1 MPLLDVILVYFRSR
15 QQELEAEHKA
25 VEQQLREL
33 VDKPGTQYSKCL
45 KISISKVSDK
55 MAYANS
61 VNPEQTASD
70 QGLHCLP
77 FH

>member
-1 MPLLDVILVYFRSR
+1 MSHL
-15 QQELEAEHKA
+15 
-25 VEQQLREL
+25 
-33 VDKPGTQYSKCL
+33 GTCKEYGKCP
-45 KISISKVSDK
+45 KVMNTKVSDK

-61 VNPEQTASD
+61 IDPDQKEQSD